1 MTVEEF
7 VRSYTEFNMNR
18 RKNQSRLVIVIR
30 DTTLN
35 KNVYGEEIGIGTI
48 YIRPEYKNANIK
60 SWTFDYKDR
69 KIIAFV

>member
-18 RKNQSRLVIVIR
+18 RKNQHRLVVIIR
-30 DTTLN
+30 DTALN

-48 YIRPEYKNANIK
+48 YICPKYKDASIK
-60 SWTFDYKDR
+60 SWTYDYKDR
-69 KIIAFV
+69 KIIVFI